1 MTLSGGET
9 AWEDSSVVGGAL
21 GAKGCYT
28 IHYETGDD
36 WPVNVRW
43 TMLVRTSDSS
53 GGSGLLQHSQKR
65 MVVAGERDRV
75 EPGACGAAGCD
86 AVGAAGGGQGRGR
99 GWGRAGGVRA
109 ASGGGI
115 HPLYSVT
122 VDLRPSSAPFAMQSD
137 RAHIWVKLTKRL
149 IRWTPEIPMKL

>member
-1 MTLSGGET
+1 MVGCRHLAVTLSGGET

-53 GGSGLLQHSQKR
+53 GGSALLQHAILSKANRRCRRARSGRTWR
-65 MVVAGERDRV
+65 MWR
-75 EPGACGAAGCD
+75 C
-86 AVGAAGGGQGRGR
+86 
-99 GWGRAGGVRA
+99 
-109 ASGGGI
+109 
-115 HPLYSVT
+115 
-122 VDLRPSSAPFAMQSD
+122 
-137 RAHIWVKLTKRL
+137 RL
-149 IRWTPEIPMKL
+149 

>member
-1 MTLSGGET
+1 MVGVESCRHLAVTLSGGET

-43 TMLVRTSDSS
+43 TMLVRTGDSS
-53 GGSGLLQHSQKR
+53 VACCGILSKAI
-65 MVVAGERDRV
+65 VAAGERDRV

-86 AVGAAGGGQGRGR
+86 VVGAA
-99 GWGRAGGVRA
+99 
-109 ASGGGI
+109 
-115 HPLYSVT
+115 
-122 VDLRPSSAPFAMQSD
+122 
-137 RAHIWVKLTKRL
+137 
-149 IRWTPEIPMKL
+149 

>member
-21 GAKGCYT
+21 GAKGCYS

-53 GGSGLLQHSQKR
+53 VACCSILSKANRRLQESEIGSNLAHVALQAVTLSALPEEAE
-65 MVVAGERDRV
+65 AGA
-75 EPGACGAAGCD
+75 GAGPAA
-86 AVGAAGGGQGRGR
+86 
-99 GWGRAGGVRA
+99 
-109 ASGGGI
+109 
-115 HPLYSVT
+115 
-122 VDLRPSSAPFAMQSD
+122 
-137 RAHIWVKLTKRL
+137 
-149 IRWTPEIPMKL
+149 

>member
-1 MTLSGGET
+1 MLSGGET

-53 GGSGLLQHSQKR
+53 VGSAAPQSAAVLVS
-65 MVVAGERDRV
+65 AGERDRI

-86 AVGAAGGGQGRGR
+86 VVGAA
-99 GWGRAGGVRA
+99 
-109 ASGGGI
+109 
-115 HPLYSVT
+115 
-122 VDLRPSSAPFAMQSD
+122 
-137 RAHIWVKLTKRL
+137 
-149 IRWTPEIPMKL
+149 